1 MLYVTYALNFT
12 LMLLMPLA
20 LGWFLARR
28 LTQPW
33 RFFLVGAIG
42 FVLSQVFHIPL
53 NAGLTL
59 AFRQGLLPAPPEGW
73 QPLFNPVVLGLTA
86 ALCEEPMRYLMLRF
100 ALKEARSQD
109 AALMFGAGWGGI
121 EAIITGLLAAIAYV
135 NLVLLRDNP
144 ALLSTLPTEQ
154 LAAVQSQLSAYW
166 TAPWYMSLL
175 GAVERVFA
183 LITHLALA
191 VLVMQVF
198 LRRQWRWL
206 GFAILWHWAGNTVAV
221 YVLTRWGPLAA
232 EGLLALFA
240 LAALG
245 VIFALRDQPGRA
257 AQPPSAQSIPIPP
270 PTPDGGDLRT

>member
-42 FVLSQVFHIPL
+42 FVFSQIFHIPL

-59 AFRQGLLPAPPEGW
+59 AFRQGLLPAPPESW
-73 QPLFNPVVLGLTA
+73 QTLFNPIVLGLTA
-86 ALCEEPMRYLMLRF
+86 AICEEPIRYLMLKF
-100 ALKEARSQD
+100 ALKEARSWSS
-109 AALMFGAGWGGI
+109 ALMFGAGWGGI
-121 EAIITGLLAAIAYV
+121 EAIITGLLAAIAFV

-144 ALLSTLPTEQ
+144 ALLSTLSPEQ
-154 LAAVQSQLSAYW
+154 MAAVQSQLSAYW

-183 LITHLALA
+183 LITHLALT

-198 LRRQWRWL
+198 LRRGWRWL
-206 GFAILWHWAGNTVAV
+206 GFAILWHWASNTAAI

-232 EGLLALFA
+232 ESLLAMFA

-245 VIFALRDQPGRA
+245 VIFALRARPGGSSDLA
-257 AQPPSAQSIPIPP
+257 ADHNLPLPPAGP
-270 PTPDGGDLRT
+270 